1 MDKSISITP
10 KVYKKVYMIIPCKA
24 ILWYFSNLTFSQG
37 LRDSWM
43 EADGSVI
50 VTVLTSVVKI
60 YLEKEP
66 ELAVLFEVN
75 NGDEL

>member
-1 MDKSISITP
+1 
-10 KVYKKVYMIIPCKA
+10 
-24 ILWYFSNLTFSQG
+24 
-37 LRDSWM
+37 M